1 MEIGNIINAQR
12 QFFLSGVTLGY
23 KFRREQLNKLLKSV
37 RENSQE
43 LLEAF
48 KIDLNKCEY
57 DAVSTEIGLVIQEI
71 KYLGRRLKG
80 LMRPKSARTSIINF
94 PSSGKIVREPYGQ
107 TLIMSP
113 WNYPFQLTICPLAGA
128 IAGGNT
134 AVVKPSAYTPN
145 VSRVIAKILSVF
157 EPQYIATV
165 LGGREQNQELLNQKF
180 DYIFFTGSKGVGKI
194 VQEKAAQHLC
204 PVTLE
209 LGGKSPCIVDETA
222 AISTAAKRIVWGKF
236 LNAGQT
242 CIAPDY
248 ILVHKDVYEEFLAE
262 TIRHTQ
268 QFYYQDGKLSD
279 DFMYIVNQKHAERL
293 QNLIIPQ
300 KVVWGGELTGR
311 LLAPTIMRDVDYEDA
326 IMQEEIFGPIMP
338 VIKYEDLDQ
347 VIQYICSHDK
357 PLALYYFTKSKQRAQ
372 KVISR
377 TSAGGVCLNDVVM
390 HFTEHNL
397 PFGGVGASG
406 MGAYHGKNSF
416 YTFTHAKSILKKS
429 AKLELNL
436 KYPPVSTKKSKITY
450 IYLGYKSPTQE
461 KDQ

>member
-1 MEIGNIINAQR
+1 MEIQEIIKNQ
-12 QFFLSGVTLGY
+12 QKFFLTGKTLDKKY
-23 KFRREQLNKLLKSV
+23 RLEQLDKLLRSI
-37 RENSQE
+37 NDHTPA
-43 LLEAF
+43 LLSAF
-48 KIDLNKCEY
+48 ATDLNKCEY

-71 KYLGRRLKG
+71 KFLKRHLGG
-80 LMRPKSARTSIINF
+80 LMRAKRVSCSLINF
-94 PSSGKIVREPYGQ
+94 PASGKIIYEPYGQ

-145 VSRVIAKILSVF
+145 VSRVIADILSVF
-157 EPQYIATV
+157 DENYIATV

-180 DYIFFTGSKGVGKI
+180 DYIFFTGSKAVGQI
-194 VQEKAAQHLC
+194 VQEKAAVHLC

-222 AISTAAKRIVWGKF
+222 NLAAAAKRIVWGKF

-248 ILVHKDVYEEFLAE
+248 ILVHDSIYEQFLAE
-262 TIRHTQ
+262 VTRLTR
-268 QFYYQDGKLSD
+268 QFYYTDGTLSD
-279 DFMYIVNQKHAERL
+279 NFMYIVNEKHADRL
-293 QNLIIPQ
+293 QNLIIGE
-300 KVVWGGELTGR
+300 KVVWGGSRKGR
-311 LLAPTIMRDVDYEDA
+311 LIEPTIMRDVEFTDPV
-326 IMQEEIFGPIMP
+326 MQEEIFGPIMP
-338 VIKYEDLDQ
+338 VIKYSDLND
-347 VIQYICSHDK
+347 VIQYINSHDK
-357 PLALYYFTKSKQRAQ
+357 PLALYYFTKDSKRA
-372 KVISR
+372 KFMLSR
-377 TSAGGVCLNDVVM
+377 TSSGGACINDVVM

-416 YTFTHAKSILKKS
+416 YTFTHAKSVLKKS
-429 AKLELNL
+429 ARMELNL
-436 KYPPVSTKKSKITY
+436 KYPPVSDKKSKITY
-450 IYLGYKSPTQE
+450 IYLGYKNKQE